1 MKKITINNAA
11 FMELIGTVA
20 VEITL
25 QKQENIINLNE
36 DSDDSQFM
44 TFLKKDNKVEKKFLN
59 KV

>member
-36 DSDDSQFM
+36 DSDDS
-44 TFLKKDNKVEKKFLN
+44 
-59 KV
+59 